1 MPKPIIT
8 LADIEKIGELA
19 SLDLS
24 QQEKQ
29 DLVRQFE
36 KILGYFRKIDE
47 VKLPDLRD
55 PSTDGTE
62 GPDALREDTVVASGV
77 SPESFSAHLEN
88 GHFKVP
94 KVIE

>member
-19 SLDLS
+19 ALELS

-29 DLVRQFE
+29 EMVRQFE
-36 KILGYFRKIDE
+36 DILAYFKKIDQ
-47 VKLPDLRD
+47 VNLPELRD
-55 PSTDGTE
+55 HSTDMAG
-62 GPDALREDTVVASGV
+62 ALREDKVVESGV
-77 SPESFSAHLEN
+77 SPDSFSDHLEN

>member
-19 SLDLS
+19 SLELS

-29 DLVRQFE
+29 EMVKQFE
-36 KILGYFRKIDE
+36 DILAYFRKIDQ
-47 VKLPDLRD
+47 VQLPKLRD
-55 PSTDGTE
+55 PSTDMANTM
-62 GPDALREDTVVASGV
+62 REDEVVESGV
-77 SPESFSAHLEN
+77 SPDSFSDHLED

-94 KVIE
+94 RVIE

>member
-24 QQEKQ
+24 RQEKQ
-29 DLVRQFE
+29 EMVRQFE
-36 KILGYFRKIDE
+36 DILAYFKVIDQ
-47 VKLPDLRD
+47 VTLPE
-55 PSTDGTE
+55 PGEHSTDTSE
-62 GPDALREDTVVASGV
+62 ALREDKVVESGV
-77 SPESFSAHLEN
+77 SPESFSDHLEN